1 MNRIKEL
8 RIKHGYKNQKEL
20 ADFLYVNQTAVS
32 QWERGATIPSSQMLL
47 KLSELYGV
55 SIDYLL
61 GRDEKEPVSGTTDR
75 QSEDITELI
84 RLYDQASPEMRA
96 AALGMLR
103 AAEAV
108 RIVPDV
114 REEGK

>member
-1 MNRIKEL
+1 MNRLKEL
-8 RIKHGYKNQKEL
+8 RLKHGYKNQKEL

-61 GRDEKEPVSGTTDR
+61 GRDEKENEPTPVSESGPLYPPEYDLLNP
-75 QSEDITELI
+75 EDKKLVDGMI
-84 RLYDQASPEMRA
+84 RSLAKKKSID
-96 AALGMLR
+96 
-103 AAEAV
+103 
-108 RIVPDV
+108 
-114 REEGK
+114 